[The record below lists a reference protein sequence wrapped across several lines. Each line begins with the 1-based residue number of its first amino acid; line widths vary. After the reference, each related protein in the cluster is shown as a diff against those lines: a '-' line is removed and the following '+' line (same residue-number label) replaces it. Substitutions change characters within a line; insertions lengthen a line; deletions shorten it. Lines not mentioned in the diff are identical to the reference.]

1 MLQNNYSDF
10 LTNLVRWQGYL
21 TIDEVF
27 ILQKYASEI
36 STYMKPVIVNI
47 GAGAGT
53 STIAL
58 ASGNDKATIFSV
70 DIRAD
75 ELEMFT
81 NEHLRMKE
89 IGEEISDRVIR
100 IWGDS
105 KKVGYAFPYKVDL
118 VFIDGDHLYSGI
130 IGDIEAWTRNIWPG
144 GIICFHDY
152 GAENWPD
159 VKNVV
164 DKCASLCEWTQL
176 CIVDTLAVYRTKEGL
191 ANNKVEYAGSNNR

>member
-1 MLQNNYSDF
+1 MSQNNYSEF
-10 LTNLVRWQGYL
+10 LNNLVKWQGYL
-21 TIDEVF
+21 TLNEVSA
-27 ILQKYASEI
+27 LQQYSAAI
-36 STYMKPVIVNI
+36 STYLKPVIVNI

-58 ASGNDKATIFSV
+58 ASGNNNATIFSV

-89 IGEEISDRVIR
+89 VGEEISDRVIR

-118 VFIDGDHLYSGI
+118 VFIDGDHSYDGI
-130 IGDIEAWTRNIWPG
+130 LGDIGAWSKNIWPG

-152 GAENWPD
+152 GSNNWPS

-164 DKCASLCEWTQL
+164 DKYASLSDWTQL
-176 CIVDTLAVYRTKEGL
+176 CVIDTLAVYRTKHGL
-191 ANNKVEYAGSNNR
+191 TTNKVEYASSNNG